1 MMKTNLLKEAWAR
14 MIMCNSFALACH
26 QRPDGDTLGS
36 ALALAHI
43 LRLQGK
49 DVIVLSEDGVP
60 ENYEFIPESETI
72 LTNTDRREFDCGII
86 VDSEAI
92 KRVGRVAEVITSSW
106 LTVCVDHHITE
117 EAFGE
122 IRIVNE
128 KASSTAEV
136 VVDLLDSNDISLDTV
151 SATQLLTGI
160 VADTG
165 AFRFSNTTSRTLRIA
180 ARLVDAGGSPAD
192 ITREI
197 YYNQPIRAAKLLGR
211 ALDSME
217 MDDSGRVVWAMITQK
232 DLSELGATDADTDSI
247 VNQVGAVKGPKVALL
262 LRETEPNSIRISL
275 RSKGDV
281 DVNQIARVF
290 GGGGHI
296 AASGCTINAPIDE
309 ARERIVAE
317 VLKWMES

>member
-1 MMKTNLLKEAWAR
+1 MMNTNLLKEAWAR
-14 MIMCNSFALACH
+14 LSMCSSFALACH

-36 ALALAHI
+36 ALALAHV
-43 LRLQGK
+43 LRQQGK

-72 LTNTDRREFDCGII
+72 LAGTDRRDFNCGII

-92 KRVGRVAEVITSSW
+92 KRVGNVAEAITSAR
-106 LTVCVDHHITE
+106 LTVCVDHHIPE
-117 EAFGE
+117 ESFGE
-122 IRIVNE
+122 IRIVNH

-136 VVDLLDSNDISLDTV
+136 IVDFLDANDISLDTTA
-151 SATQLLTGI
+151 ATQLMTGL

-165 AFRFSNTTSRTLRIA
+165 AFRFSNTTARTLRIA
-180 ARLVDAGGSPAD
+180 ARLADAGADPAT
-192 ITREI
+192 IAHEV
-197 YYNQPIRAAKLLGR
+197 YNNRPLKAAKLLGR
-211 ALDSME
+211 ALESLD
-217 MDDSGRVVWAMITQK
+217 MDKEGRVVWATITQK
-232 DLSELGATDADTDSI
+232 DLSDLGASDADTDSI

-262 LRETEPNSIRISL
+262 LRETEPDSIRISL

-281 DVNQIARVF
+281 DVNRIARVF

-309 ARERIVAE
+309 ARKRIVAE